1 MPSRPTSHRNLGLTG
16 PGLPVGSG
24 SMGTLRESLF
34 PHPPPP
40 GWPSRCEVLFLMILC
55 PVLQT
60 RDLSSWQL
68 RAFFSSPPR
77 LALATMSPRPAVK
90 LDTPV
95 TYRLYLSH
103 RLPPSKKGGLVG
115 PICACR
121 TAKTIQVPKSQQ
133 RLVLRQAIARA
144 ASLEVA
150 RHHALPP
157 DSFTVAIDRAV
168 VLFRRGRAE
177 EDQNLPGVDIRGGD
191 SWPGAEEAVRF
202 WSHHGLAVPVWVEF
216 YARSPPD
223 RGHSFALP
231 SKAAPPRGNE
241 IAVHQALA
249 NEEAQIPRLGDTSST
264 ASSTVIA
271 SGSTTSESS
280 RGSSGSDDET

>member
-1 MPSRPTSHRNLGLTG
+1 M
-16 PGLPVGSG
+16 
-24 SMGTLRESLF
+24 
-34 PHPPPP
+34 
-40 GWPSRCEVLFLMILC
+40 
-55 PVLQT
+55 
-60 RDLSSWQL
+60 
-68 RAFFSSPPR
+68 
-77 LALATMSPRPAVK
+77 
-90 LDTPV
+90 

-168 VLFRRGRAE
+168 E
-177 EDQNLPGVDIRGGD
+177 EDQNLPGVDIRSGD
-191 SWPGAEEAVRF
+191 SSPDAEEAVRF
-202 WSHHGLAVPVWVEF
+202 WSHHGLAVPVSVEF

-223 RGHSFALP
+223 RGHSFAQP

-249 NEEAQIPRLGDTSST
+249 NEEAQIPRLRDTSST